1 MLVPSNQYNCGDGM
15 TTTLINLDDEALEAA
30 AAVLGTRTKVDTV
43 NTALRAVVRRERQRA
58 SIERAF
64 AQGTYSAIPLD
75 DEAWR

>member
-1 MLVPSNQYNCGDGM
+1 M
-15 TTTLINLDDEALEAA
+15 TATQINLDDEALEAA

-58 SIERAF
+58 ALERAF
-64 AQGTYSAIPLD
+64 EQGTFSGVPLD